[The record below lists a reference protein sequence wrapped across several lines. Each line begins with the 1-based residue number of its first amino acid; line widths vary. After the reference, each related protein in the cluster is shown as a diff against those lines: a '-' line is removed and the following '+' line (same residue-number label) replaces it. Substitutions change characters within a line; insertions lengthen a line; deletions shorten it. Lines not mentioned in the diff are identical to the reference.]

1 MDPRS
6 AAHALTRIAAL
17 LELRGE
23 SRFKTRA
30 YQSAARA
37 VAALDTDDLG
47 PMLRDGALESVP
59 GVGPATLAVLRDLA
73 TTGESSLLER
83 LLDDTPEGLLEL
95 LRVPGLGP
103 AKIHALHQALGVA
116 SVHDLAQAAADGRLT
131 SVPGF
136 GDKTA
141 ERILKGVAFFQRS
154 GAHVLFPRA
163 ATEAARLL
171 ADVERHPDVAAA
183 SVAGSIR
190 RRREVVCDVDVVAAV
205 RGDPAAVAASFA
217 RAPAVR
223 EVDGAG
229 GPSVRVTYV
238 DGTTLD
244 LHCVPPARY
253 PVALWRATG
262 SAGHVEQ
269 VAERLAA
276 RGYALDGD
284 ALRDAAGR
292 EVAVADEAAL
302 YARAALAFVVPELRE
317 ALGEVEAAA
326 AGRLP
331 GLIEPADLRGVLHC
345 HSTWSDGAATVAEMA
360 DAARARGWGYLG
372 ITDHSQYASYAGGL
386 LPASVREQHAEIDAL
401 NARWADAGDPFR
413 LLKGIEADILPEGRL
428 DYDDATLDAFDYVIG
443 SVHSRFGM
451 PEAEMT
457 DRVCRAMD
465 DPRLTVLGHP
475 TGRLLLAREGYA
487 IDMRAVIEKA
497 AEVGAAIELNADPH
511 RLDLD
516 WRLCRDAKARGVT
529 IEIGPDAHSPAG
541 LDNVRFGVGIARK
554 GWLEPADVLNA
565 RPADDVLAFARR
577 RRGSTHAR

>member
-1 MDPRS
+1 
-6 AAHALTRIAAL
+6 
-17 LELRGE
+17 
-23 SRFKTRA
+23 
-30 YQSAARA
+30 
-37 VAALDTDDLG
+37 
-47 PMLRDGALESVP
+47 
-59 GVGPATLAVLRDLA
+59 
-73 TTGESSLLER
+73 
-83 LLDDTPEGLLEL
+83 
-95 LRVPGLGP
+95 
-103 AKIHALHQALGVA
+103 
-116 SVHDLAQAAADGRLT
+116 
-131 SVPGF
+131 
-136 GDKTA
+136 
-141 ERILKGVAFFQRS
+141 
-154 GAHVLFPRA
+154 
-163 ATEAARLL
+163 
-171 ADVERHPDVAAA
+171 
-183 SVAGSIR
+183 VAGSIR

-244 LHCVPPARY
+244 LHCVPPARHA
-253 PVALWRATG
+253 VALWRATG